1 MVQTLLSRAAWF
13 VALWLLQALVF
24 NHIHI
29 FGYGTPLP
37 YLYFLLILPSSTPR
51 WAYVVLGFAL
61 GLLTDICA
69 NTIGM
74 GAASLTFV
82 GLIVPWLIKLFGPG
96 APEEGFE
103 PSHRTMEWGGFTKLT
118 IVAVVCHCTSFFC
131 LEYFSFFR
139 PLEVGLHIGGSILL
153 TTLFCVAME
162 VIRVK

>member
-1 MVQTLLSRAAWF
+1 MFQTYLTRTAGFALLVVMQVF
-13 VALWLLQALVF
+13 VF
-24 NHIHI
+24 NHVHL
-29 FGYGTPLP
+29 FGYATPLP
-37 YLYFLLILPSSTPR
+37 YIYFLLTLPSTTPR

-82 GLIVPWLIKLFGPG
+82 GLIVPWLIKLFGPSD
-96 APEEGFE
+96 PEEGFE